1 MSRGGAVD
9 WRTGLRAGLAVAGFA
24 IAMFFA
30 LIVAS
35 AAHDAPTGWTYPW
48 ECCSGHDCGEIAADR
63 VKLVASGY
71 LVDGKHLVP
80 HKDVKKSPDGAF
92 HACFP
97 TPDILRCFW
106 APPLGV

>member
-1 MSRGGAVD
+1 M
-9 WRTGLRAGLAVAGFA
+9 RAFLAAFLLCVFV
-24 IAMFFA
+24 ISVM
-30 LIVAS
+30 
-35 AAHDAPTGWTYPW
+35 AHEAPTGWTYPW

-71 LVDGKHLVP
+71 MIDGKHLVK
-80 HKDVKKSPDGAF
+80 HQDVKKSPDGAF